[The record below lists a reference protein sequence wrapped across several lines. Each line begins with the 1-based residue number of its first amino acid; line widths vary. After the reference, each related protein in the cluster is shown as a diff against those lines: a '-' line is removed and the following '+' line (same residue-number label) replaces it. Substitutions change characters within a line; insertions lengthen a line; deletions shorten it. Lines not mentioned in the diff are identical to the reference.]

1 VFGKVWQTRGVAVR
15 PAVGVRSDV
24 VSPQELAGFRDGDP
38 DAVRAVSREFGSLV
52 FAVRLRA
59 LGSRDLAEE
68 ATQQTFVKGRF
79 GSERGV
85 GV

>member
-1 VFGKVWQTRGVAVR
+1 VANNGRRRPTGGGSTVRRGL
-15 PAVGVRSDV
+15 
-24 VSPQELAGFRDGDP
+24 PQELAGFRDGDP
-38 DAVRAVSREFGSLV
+38 DAVRAVYREFGSLV
-52 FAVRLRA
+52 FAVALRA